1 MVEKKKKKKLSKHD
15 LDKVLAFR
23 ALAFISDSY
32 LTGDSHFVLLNQ
44 VAYIRVTTSCLCN
57 RDLDESG
64 TLSHCTPHKGRDLGT
79 VLEQIMFMKGKD
91 GKTANRTGYVRIW
104 VPKVPRV
111 GNQEKG
117 IEIGKQL

>member
-1 MVEKKKKKKLSKHD
+1 MD
-15 LDKVLAFR
+15 CC
-23 ALAFISDSY
+23 

-91 GKTANRTGYVRIW
+91 GKTANRKGYVRIW